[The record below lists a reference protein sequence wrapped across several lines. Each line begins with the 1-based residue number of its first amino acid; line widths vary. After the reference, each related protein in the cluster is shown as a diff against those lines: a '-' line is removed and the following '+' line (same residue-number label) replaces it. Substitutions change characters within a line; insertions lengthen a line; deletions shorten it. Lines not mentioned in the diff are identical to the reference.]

1 MTLLIA
7 IGVIATFVGIAA
19 LWILH
24 NVDVEIGPSDD
35 HPSTH
40 PLYDDMRLSRVRDE
54 AEEIDP

>member
-7 IGVIATFVGIAA
+7 IGAIAAFVGIAA

-35 HPSTH
+35 HPPTH

-54 AEEIDP
+54 VEGADQ